1 MSSLLQTKSVFY
13 YGYVVDENNYQLD
26 FDESGA
32 GPYVAELNVGSY
44 TFESFADEIERALNA
59 TIGISNTYTVTEDR
73 DTRTLTISATGN
85 FDLLISSGAHA
96 STSVFTLAGFTGG
109 DVSGVTSA
117 EGNNASGSEYLP
129 QFLLQKYIDPTIF
142 KNPVTSSVNRSAN
155 GEVLEI
161 VTFGKVGFIEFN
173 IRYATDIDQGKGNAI
188 ETNLNGVSDL
198 ISFMDAVTNGE
209 TIEFMK
215 DRASR
220 SQKFDILIESTKTSK
235 DGVGYKLK
243 ELGSVPGYFE
253 TGILKF
259 RDLT

>member
-13 YGYVVDENNYQLD
+13 YGYVIDQNNYQLD

-32 GPYVAELNVGSY
+32 GPYFAELNVGSY

-59 TIGISNTYTVTEDR
+59 TLGIANTYTVTEDR
-73 DTRTLTISATGN
+73 LTRTITISATGN
-85 FDLLISSGAHA
+85 FDLLISSGSHA
-96 STSVFTLAGFTGG
+96 STTVFPLAGFTGA
-109 DVSGVTSA
+109 DITSVTTA
-117 EGNNASGSEYLP
+117 EGNNPSGSEYLP

-155 GEVLEI
+155 GSVLEI
-161 VTFGKVGFIEFN
+161 VTFGKTGFVEFN

-188 ETNLNGVSDL
+188 ETNLSGVSDL

-215 DRASR
+215 DRANR
-220 SQKFDILIESTKTSK
+220 GQKFDILIESTKTNK

-253 TGILKF
+253 TGVLKF
-259 RDLT
+259 RDLS